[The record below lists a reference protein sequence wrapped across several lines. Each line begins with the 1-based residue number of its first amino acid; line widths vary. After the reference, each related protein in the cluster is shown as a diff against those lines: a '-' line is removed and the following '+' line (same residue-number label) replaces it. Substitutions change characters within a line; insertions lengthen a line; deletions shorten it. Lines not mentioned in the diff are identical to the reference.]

1 MFYSDK
7 DIDATC
13 KAFSADYEKL
23 SAKEKNLVRLEA
35 TKWLDAYQEEYPEM
49 FKEKA
54 YPLK

>member
-35 TKWLDAYQEEYPEM
+35 TKWLDAYQEEYPGM